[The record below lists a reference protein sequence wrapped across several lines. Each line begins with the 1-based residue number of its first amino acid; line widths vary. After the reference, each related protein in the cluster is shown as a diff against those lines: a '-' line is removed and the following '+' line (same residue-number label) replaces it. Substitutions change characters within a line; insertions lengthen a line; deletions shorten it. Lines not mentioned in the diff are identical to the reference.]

1 MSDKPIKP
9 VAKRNA
15 KGQFGKGNIANPN
28 GRPKKGF
35 AVAEM
40 IEAKVTDKDWED
52 ILAKAV
58 EQAKAGDKGARDFLA
73 NRKDG
78 LPIATTHITKHEPDE
93 VRVIG

>member
-1 MSDKPIKP
+1 
-9 VAKRNA
+9 
-15 KGQFGKGNIANPN
+15 
-28 GRPKKGF
+28 
-35 AVAEM
+35 M